1 VNLGRAV
8 QFATLL
14 WPVAEFVLVASTRRK
29 ADRGTVR
36 DRGSLGLMWGAIAAG
51 LLGGIALAPVRA
63 ARIPLPAP
71 WLIGA
76 ALVFL
81 LGGLAIRG
89 TAIITLGRF
98 FTAKVSILE
107 GHRLVRTGVF
117 GIVRHPSYTGLLL
130 AFLGLALT
138 FGSYLSLAVILLPIA
153 ASVLYRIRV
162 EESFLE
168 ERFGEEY
175 GRYRRTTWCLV
186 PGLY

>member
-1 VNLGRAV
+1 MNPGRAV

-14 WPVAEFVLVASTRRK
+14 WPVAEIVLAAATRRK
-29 ADRGTVR
+29 ATKGTVR
-36 DRGSLGLMWGAIAAG
+36 DRGSLGAMWGAIAAG
-51 LLGGIALAPVRA
+51 LLAGFAVASVRV

-71 WLIGA
+71 WLPGI
-76 ALVFL
+76 ALAVL
-81 LGGLAIRG
+81 LGGLAIRI

-107 GHRLVRTGVF
+107 DHRLVRDGLF
-117 GIVRHPSYTGLLL
+117 RRVRHPSYSGMLL
-130 AFLGLALT
+130 AFLGLGLT
-138 FGSYLSLAVILLPIA
+138 FGSYLSLAAIMVPITL
-153 ASVLYRIRV
+153 SVLYRIRV

-175 GRYRRTTWCLV
+175 AEYRRSTPCLV